1 MPKVYTTMQ
10 GRKIDID
17 KLRARNEQVR
27 AVGNMPVNARGDQ
40 VGAGGKIIKTRE
52 EVAKDYYNTKA
63 YNEANPKAVANAQSK
78 SSTVEAQPTTAV
90 ETKIT
95 EPMVEIQKAKT
106 IKKTVVKKA
115 EPKTEPKIE
124 SKSVEQ
130 TQTQTQTDT
139 TSGIDAA
146 FND

>member
-10 GRKIDID
+10 GRRIDID

-63 YNEANPKAVANAQSK
+63 YNEANPKAVANAQSE
-78 SSTVEAQPTTAV
+78 SSTVEAQPITAV
-90 ETKIT
+90 EIKIT
-95 EPMVEIQKAKT
+95 EPTVEIQKAKT
-106 IKKTVVKKA
+106 IKKNVVKKP

-130 TQTQTQTDT
+130 TQTQTDT

-146 FND
+146 FDD